1 MSVRRVITI
10 VLSLAFLAFLI
21 LSTYSPVQPYR
32 PVVQEETGMS
42 GETGPAEETETGGEA
57 DTADRPKISLP
68 FVTPKVTLT
77 AGSFPEDSEELT
89 VQLVSGE
96 TALLDQFTKL
106 RRADFSGS
114 ANVEEIA
121 AWAAVNPQVDVRY
134 TVQLPDGTTVD
145 NRTESLDLSGLDGA
159 SARAAAGQLSALP
172 ALKTVELG
180 TVGGAGFSQ
189 EDVDALRGMLPEVDF
204 RYSIQVLGQT
214 LGADTDSLD
223 LSAASA
229 EDLQTVLPV
238 LASMPKLTTIR
249 LGQEGGAV
257 TWDTVAAVHS
267 ACPNAMLDYDF
278 TLWGKAVNLS
288 DQMLDLNHITMDD
301 QGAAVRRVLPYMKN
315 CRVLDMDSCG
325 VSNENMAV
333 IRDENPDVDVVWRIW
348 FGSNYSVRTNVTK
361 ILASKPSK
369 GGALLNNVG
378 EQLKYCTKVRYLD
391 LGHNDDLSDISFIR
405 FMPDLEIAVISITS
419 VSDLSPFTACHN
431 IKYIEAG
438 NCRITDLSPLAS
450 CETLRH
456 LNVGTNMNLRDI
468 SPLYN
473 LNLKRLWL
481 GIGDPVPSEQVE
493 QMRSLHP
500 DCEVNTNVPTGLE
513 TDENGNV
520 NNEGFVL
527 GNWKC
532 FQQYLTVDW
541 EYYSQ
546 TGYFPSARP
555 LGWYKVVYKAFQYNL
570 TDGAYAFSW
579 NDPKYE
585 VHDPSVAP
593 VNTQVIDTSFFD
605 EDYVIPE
612 NNIIPDKLDDPP
624 GELLYESSY

>member
-10 VLSLAFLAFLI
+10 VLSLAFLVFLI
-21 LSTYSPVQPYR
+21 LSAYSPVQPYHPIGGE
-32 PVVQEETGMS
+32 PVEAARETGD
-42 GETGPAEETETGGEA
+42 EDETEK
-57 DTADRPKISLP
+57 DRPKISLP

-89 VQLVSGE
+89 VQLISGE
-96 TALLDQFTKL
+96 TALLDQFSKL

-121 AWAAVNPQVDVRY
+121 AWAAVNPQVDVTY
-134 TVQLPDGTTVD
+134 TVLLPDGSTVD
-145 NRTESLDLSGLDGA
+145 NRTETLDLSGLD
-159 SARAAAGQLSALP
+159 SAGVRAAGSLLAALP
-172 ALKTVELG
+172 ALKSVELG
-180 TVGGAGFSQ
+180 TVGAGGISQ
-189 EDVDALRGMLPEVDF
+189 EDVDVLRSVLPEVDF
-204 RYSIQVLGQT
+204 RYNIQVLGQT

-223 LSAASA
+223 LSSASA

-238 LASMPKLTTIR
+238 LTSMPKLTMIR
-249 LGQEGGAV
+249 LGAEGGPV
-257 TWDTVAAVHS
+257 TWDTVAAIHA
-267 ACPNAMLDYDF
+267 ACPDALLDYDF

-288 DQMLDLNHITMDD
+288 DQMLDLNHIAMDD
-301 QGAAVRRVLPYMKN
+301 QGAAVRSVLPYMKN

-369 GGALLNNVG
+369 GGALHNDVG

-391 LGHNDDLSDISFIR
+391 LGHNDELSDIGFIR
-405 FMPDLEIAVISITS
+405 YMPDLEIAVISITS

-456 LNVGTNMNLRDI
+456 LNVGTNMSLRDI
-468 SPLYN
+468 SPIYN

-481 GIGDPVPSEQVE
+481 GMGDPVPAEQVE

-500 DCEVNTNVPTGLE
+500 DCEVNTSVPTGLE

-541 EYYSQ
+541 DFYSR

-570 TDGAYAFSW
+570 VEGAYAFSW

-585 VHDPSVAP
+585 AHDPTVAP
-593 VNTQVIDTSFFD
+593 VNTQVLDTSFLD